1 MRNGLLLTAKI
12 VLFAVVLVWI
22 LGFLLV
28 AFSMMDDLTKWVVNW
43 MGYSTT
49 SPMVTAFI
57 VWYVITVVALAVL
70 VAYRGFLVVGKWVKP
85 HAD

>member
-28 AFSMMDDLTKWVVNW
+28 TFSMMDDLTKWVATW
-43 MGYSTT
+43 MGYAST
-49 SPMVTAFI
+49 SPVVTAFI

-85 HAD
+85 Q